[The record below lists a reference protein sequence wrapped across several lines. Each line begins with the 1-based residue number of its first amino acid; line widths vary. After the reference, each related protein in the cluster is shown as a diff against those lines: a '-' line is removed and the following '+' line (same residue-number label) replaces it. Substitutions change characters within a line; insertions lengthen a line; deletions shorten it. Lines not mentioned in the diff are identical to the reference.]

1 MEGREALT
9 RGIASGKE
17 KNTCISVKENASRNC
32 HIKPS
37 LARSDFVFLPRHPFP
52 CLRNL
57 FDGNNNPFQ
66 PPLSHPLCFRK
77 KASSSIFLFPT
88 QSCTVS
94 GKKNR
99 QTVSRKIYGKYGGGK
114 AVKRVE
120 TREPFLQ
127 KLSFGLGWGVLADN
141 RMAMFFSR
149 AWLLFGK
156 YRYVREGE
164 AEIWVRFFRL
174 LSSDG
179 RGRGWFVGSGTQK
192 ISGSTNDSPNIYFFL
207 WQISLLSSFLKKT
220 V

>member
-1 MEGREALT
+1 MT

-32 HIKPS
+32 HIKPF

-57 FDGNNNPFQ
+57 FDGYNNPFQ
-66 PPLSHPLCFRK
+66 PPLSHPLFFSK
-77 KASSSIFLFPT
+77 KASSPIFLFPT

-94 GKKNR
+94 GKNR
-99 QTVSRKIYGKYGGGK
+99 QTVSRKIYGKYGGEK
-114 AVKRVE
+114 AVNASGGL
-120 TREPFLQ
+120 FLP

-141 RMAMFFSR
+141 RVAMFFFREPS
-149 AWLLFGK
+149 LLFGK

-179 RGRGWFVGSGTQK
+179 RGRGWFVRWQRNAK
-192 ISGSTNDSPNIYFFL
+192 NIGL
-207 WQISLLSSFLKKT
+207 D